1 MSMQKVTT
9 TRKSSNCVDAGKVY
23 WDYYRSLDREIKE
36 EFIFEVMNATGW
48 GKSTFYTRMKNGTG
62 WTKAEVPLV
71 QSIYEKYKKMYPYE
85 QANLC

>member
-23 WDYYRSLDREIKE
+23 WDHYRSLDREIKE

>member
-1 MSMQKVTT
+1 MSMQKATT
-9 TRKSSNCVDAGKVY
+9 TRKSSNCVNAGQDY
-23 WDYYRSLDREIKE
+23 WVYYRSLDREIKE

-48 GKSTFYTRMKNGTG
+48 GKSTFYTRLKNGTG

-85 QANLC
+85 QACMY